1 MTRSALIVVGTR
13 PEAIKLA
20 PVHRALREHGG
31 FDVELLSTGQ
41 HREMLASALE
51 VFSLVPDHSL
61 DLMREGQEQADLVG
75 AMLPAIVTVLARRQ
89 PDCVIVQ
96 GDTCSTFV
104 GALAGFMQKSMVV
117 HVEAGLRTGDKFSP
131 YPEEMYRRLTA
142 DLADL
147 HCAPTALARE
157 NLLRE
162 GVPSERIFVTGNT
175 AVDALRLALQRP
187 LEKTSIATD
196 ANLVKL
202 VSAPFVLVTC
212 HRRESFGEDMEG
224 IMQALAGIA
233 VRHPSL
239 SFIFPVH
246 LNPNVGAVVRRY
258 LEGRHNI
265 HLMPPL
271 DYAAFVHLLDR
282 SLFVMT
288 DSGGIQEECADLGK
302 PVLVLRRVTEREE
315 GVKAGPAI
323 LAGVEAQRIEEVAER
338 LITDRAF
345 YSAHAVASTVYG
357 DGYAA
362 TRIADLIARHLDS
375 PR

>member
-1 MTRSALIVVGTR
+1 LTKSALIVVGTR

-20 PVHRALREHGG
+20 PVHQALREHGG
-31 FDVELLSTGQ
+31 FRVQLLSTGQ

-51 VFSLVPDHSL
+51 VFALVPEHQL

-75 AMLPAIVTVLARRQ
+75 VMLPAISGVLTQQR

-104 GALAGFMQKSMVV
+104 GALAGFMHKTMVV

-142 DLADL
+142 DLTDL
-147 HCAPTALARE
+147 HCAPTELARE

-162 GVPSERIFVTGNT
+162 GVPTERVFVTGNT

-187 LEKTSIATD
+187 IEHTSLSS
-196 ANLVKL
+196 NPGLLKL
-202 VSAPFVLVTC
+202 LAAPFVLITC

-224 IMQALAGIA
+224 IMRALASLA
-233 VRHPSL
+233 ARHPSL
-239 SFIFPVH
+239 VFLFPVH
-246 LNPNVGAVVRRY
+246 LNPNVGEVVRRH
-258 LEGRHNI
+258 LAGRDNI
-265 HLMPPL
+265 HLLPPL
-271 DYAAFVHLLDR
+271 DYAAFVHCLGK

-323 LAGVEAQRIEEVAER
+323 LVGVEAQRIEDAAER
-338 LITDRAF
+338 LITDPAF
-345 YSAHAVASTVYG
+345 YSARAVPSTVYG
-357 DGYAA
+357 DGHAA
-362 TRIADLIARHLDS
+362 ARIAELIARQFDG

>member
-1 MTRSALIVVGTR
+1 LTKSALIVVGTR

-20 PVHRALREHGG
+20 PVHQALREHGG
-31 FDVELLSTGQ
+31 FRVQLLSTGQ

-51 VFSLVPDHSL
+51 VFALTPDHEL
-61 DLMREGQEQADLVG
+61 NLMREGQQQADLVG
-75 AMLPAIVTVLARRQ
+75 AMLPAIGGVLAQQR

-104 GALAGFMQKSMVV
+104 GALAGFMHKTLVV

-147 HCAPTALARE
+147 HCAPTDLARE

-162 GVPSERIFVTGNT
+162 GVPAERVFVTGNT

-187 LEKTSIATD
+187 IEDTSLAS
-196 ANLVKL
+196 NSGLLKL
-202 VSAPFVLVTC
+202 LAAPFVLITC

-224 IMQALAGIA
+224 IMRALSSLAA
-233 VRHPSL
+233 RHPSL
-239 SFIFPVH
+239 VFLFPVH
-246 LNPNVGAVVRRY
+246 LNPNVGEVVRRH
-258 LEGRHNI
+258 LAGRDNI
-265 HLMPPL
+265 HLLPPL
-271 DYAAFVHLLDR
+271 DYAAFVHCLGR

-302 PVLVLRRVTEREE
+302 PVLVLRRVTERGE
-315 GVKAGPAI
+315 GVAAGPAI
-323 LAGVEAQRIEEVAER
+323 LVGVEAQRIEEAAER
-338 LITDRAF
+338 LITDPAF
-345 YSAHAVASTVYG
+345 YSAHAVAAPVYG
-357 DGYAA
+357 DGHAA
-362 TRIADLIARHLDS
+362 ERIAELIARQLDDS
-375 PR
+375 R